1 MDIDFVEIFCFTI
14 SDIRLAI
21 PLTAVVKVI
30 RAVEVTP
37 VPNVPKIFHGLINY
51 HSNIIPVINLRHR
64 FNLVE
69 TDIIPEQVFLLTKT
83 NDRTIALVADKAEGV
98 VVSKRENIFSAEF
111 LNQSVEATGLIL
123 TTDGI
128 VFIYDIEKFINVSEI
143 VDFDKV
149 IEIENNQS
157 L

>member
-1 MDIDFVEIFCFTI
+1 MNGDFVDIFCFI
-14 SDIRLAI
+14 IGDIRLAI

-37 VPNVPKIFHGLINY
+37 VPNAPKIFHGLINY

-69 TDIIPEQVFLLTKT
+69 TDIIPEQVYLITKT
-83 NDRTIALVADKAEGV
+83 KERMIALVADKAEGV
-98 VVSKRENIFSAEF
+98 VVSKRENIFSSEF
-111 LNQSVEATGLIL
+111 LKQSVESTGITL
-123 TTDGI
+123 TTDGML
-128 VFIYDIEKFINVSEI
+128 FIYDIEKFIEVNEI
-143 VDFDKV
+143 VQFDKA
-149 IEIENNQS
+149 IEIEDNQS